1 MSSRPSTTK
10 PSDTTPTD
18 TASTETRSR
27 RHGSHAGPRSRSG
40 EPEVP
45 QPSHAERARTLV
57 HRTTTGSLS
66 TLSRHQPGFPFG
78 SVMPFA
84 LDTEGRALML
94 ISKMAMHTQNLD
106 HDPRASLLVPEA
118 ETANSPLGAG
128 RVTLVGRGLP
138 VPEAERGAV
147 RELYLERHDNARYW
161 VDYADFGFYRLE
173 TEAVYFVGGFGVMG
187 WVEVEDYARASPDPL
202 ADAGPGIIA
211 HMNQD
216 HADALVLFA
225 RVYGGVETTEAAMT
239 AVDRL
244 GFHLKAKTEDRYHGL
259 RIAFPRP
266 IDDPRDSRGVMVEM
280 VREAR
285 RRAENTAE

>member
-1 MSSRPSTTK
+1 M
-10 PSDTTPTD
+10 
-18 TASTETRSR
+18 STETTERPR
-27 RHGSHAGPRSRSG
+27 RRHHGSHAGPRSRSST
-40 EPEVP
+40 PEVP
-45 QPSHAERARTLV
+45 QPSHAERARTLLYRS
-57 HRTTTGSLS
+57 RTASLS

-84 LDTEGRALML
+84 LDDEGRALML

-106 HDPRASLLVPEA
+106 EDPRASLLVPEE
-118 ETANSPLGAG
+118 ETSKSPLGAA

-138 VPEAERGAV
+138 VPEAELEGV
-147 RELYLERHDNARYW
+147 KELYLERHDAARYW

-187 WVEVEDYARASPDPL
+187 WVEVEDYAVASPDPL

-211 HMNQD
+211 HMNED
-216 HADALVLFA
+216 HADALALFA
-225 RVYGGVETTEAAMT
+225 RVYGGVETAEATMT

-244 GFHLKAKTEDRYHGL
+244 GFHLQVKSEERYHGL
-259 RIAFPRP
+259 RIPFPRP
-266 IDDPRDSRGVMVEM
+266 IEDPRDSRGVMVEM

-285 RRAENTAE
+285 GAVSE